1 MHTVMRGPILRLVV
15 EAMQPEA
22 IVRDRLRPQ
31 YAEDPA
37 ILIKIS
43 EVVMVEFATIA
54 AVDNYWRS

>member
-1 MHTVMRGPILRLVV
+1 MRGPILRLVV
-15 EAMQPEA
+15 EATQPDT

-43 EVVMVEFATIA
+43 EVVMVEFGMRPAT
-54 AVDNYWRS
+54 SP

>member
-15 EAMQPEA
+15 EATQHDT
-22 IVRDRLRPQ
+22 IVRDMLRPQ

-54 AVDNYWRS
+54 AANNYWRS